1 MSGLFEQLTTR
12 PLADRLRPKTFD
24 EVVGQDSL
32 LGEGAPLRR
41 MIESGKVSS
50 FILWGPPGTGKTTIA
65 RLFAHLTNM
74 YFEPLSA
81 VFSGVADL
89 KKVFEE
95 ASKRRLMGQQTLLF
109 VDEIHRFNRAQQD
122 SFLPVVEDGT
132 ITVIGATTEN
142 PSFELNSALLS
153 RMQVFRLNLLDDS
166 ALSALMER
174 AEKELGHPLPLQEE
188 AKETLKQY
196 AAGDGRFL
204 LNMIDALTRTVREG
218 EVLSTEGLSKLLA
231 QKMPVYDKD
240 KEGHYSLISA
250 LHKSLRGS
258 DPQAGLYWAA
268 RMIEGGEDPGYI
280 FRRLARFA
288 TEDVGL
294 ADPQAMVQ
302 AMAAWDTFERL
313 GAPEG
318 YLALAQLV
326 VYLATAPKS
335 VGVYK
340 GWDKALALAQKTSS
354 LMPPFHIINAPTKL
368 MQQMGYAQGYI
379 YDPDTPESFSGQ
391 NYFPDGIRR
400 QEFYRPV
407 ERGFERELK
416 KRLDY
421 WDNLRKKKC
430 QKKSEE

>member
-12 PLADRLRPKTFD
+12 PLADKLRPKTFD

-32 LGEGAPLRR
+32 LGDGAPLRR
-41 MIESGKVSS
+41 MIESGNISS

-95 ASKRRLMGQQTLLF
+95 AAKRRAMGQQTLLF
-109 VDEIHRFNRAQQD
+109 IDEIHRFNRAQQD

-166 ALSALMER
+166 ALSALIER
-174 AEKELGHPLPLQEE
+174 AEKELGSPLPLDKE

-196 AAGDGRFL
+196 ASGDGRFL
-204 LNMIDALTRTVREG
+204 LNMIDALTKTVRKE
-218 EVLSTEGLSKLLA
+218 EVLSCAELSKILA

-268 RMIEGGEDPGYI
+268 RMVEGGEDVGYI

-288 TEDVGL
+288 TEDIGL
-294 ADPQAMVQ
+294 SDPQAVVQ
-302 AMAAWDTFERL
+302 AMSAWQTFERL

-335 VGVYK
+335 VSVYK
-340 GWDKALALAQKTSS
+340 AWNKARDLAQKTSS
-354 LMPPFHIINAPTKL
+354 LMPPFHIINAPTK
-368 MQQMGYAQGYI
+368 MMKQMGYAEGYI

-391 NYFPDGIRR
+391 NYFPDGVVR

-430 QKKSEE
+430 QKKSEK